1 MIFDAIVAGIW
12 VVVVLA
18 ILFAG
23 LVASGTKRK

>member
-12 VVVVLA
+12 IVVVLA
-18 ILFAG
+18 VLFIG